1 MSLHLVDPDKNTL
14 FFDEYT
20 QSATINSITKF
31 KITEESNDPKIIQD
45 LSWILKKD
53 TNPIF
58 SLYDLSDRM
67 HSRRRQIA
75 SYSIPANCEDMVIQR
90 VLIRRG
96 FSHDLAQLM
105 IDDLK
110 RCIDSFQT
118 HPITNNSISEGINS
132 FHH

>member
-31 KITEESNDPKIIQD
+31 KITEESNDPKITQD

-53 TNPIF
+53 TNPRF

-67 HSRRRQIA
+67 RSSGWQIA
-75 SYSIPANCEDMVIQR
+75 SYSLPANCEDMVIQR
-90 VLIRRG
+90 VLIHHRS
-96 FSHDLAQLM
+96 SHYLTQL
-105 IDDLK
+105 I
-110 RCIDSFQT
+110 I
-118 HPITNNSISEGINS
+118 
-132 FHH
+132 